1 MMKLIRSLLFVAVAA
16 LVVGAPV
23 FAQTAKRHVLTF
35 DVTPSGAL
43 VTVDGVP
50 IEGMSAG
57 VTAGTHTIRV
67 SRAGYAQH
75 AESIDVREPRV
86 ISIRLSPQQVLVRF
100 QVNIIGA
107 TIEVDGV
114 TLKGDTVLLSPGV
127 HGLRVSAP
135 GWEEHLEAFTVAGS
149 RTVSVQ
155 LNRSGPPLSVIT
167 NVSGAEVWID
177 GVFRGRSPLTV
188 NLPTARYELRVSAEG
203 YQDYTARLDFRRAT
217 TVNVQLR
224 SSKVQPGLALLSVVI
239 PSRYLDADLPEPE
252 ALSFVRVYIDGRL
265 ATTRGNLTDI
275 RVPSGTHSVRLVCGG
290 LSVDVGE
297 FAFLPMIAYEIE
309 LTLGTWITS
318 ARQ

>member
-1 MMKLIRSLLFVAVAA
+1 MFRSLVFVVFATLLAA
-16 LVVGAPV
+16 APV
-23 FAQTAKRHVLTF
+23 FAQTAKRYVLTF
-35 DVTPSGAL
+35 DVIPAGAL
-43 VTVDGVP
+43 ITVDGVP
-50 IEGMSAG
+50 VEGVSAG

-75 AESIDVREPRV
+75 AESIDVREPRT

-135 GWEEHLEAFTVAGS
+135 GWEDHLEAFTVTGS
-149 RTVSVQ
+149 TTLSVQ
-155 LNRSGPPLSVIT
+155 LDRSGPSLSVIAS
-167 NVSGAEVWID
+167 VRGAEVWID
-177 GVFRGRSPLTV
+177 GVFRGRSPLTL
-188 NLPTARYELRVSAEG
+188 NLPLARYDLRVSAEG
-203 YQDYTARLDFRRAT
+203 YQDYEARLDFRRAA

-224 SSKVQPGLALLSVVI
+224 PSKGQPGYALLSVAI
-239 PSRYLDADLPEPE
+239 AGQYLDEELSENE
-252 ALSFVRVYIDGRL
+252 ARSLVRIYIDGKL
-265 ATTRGNLTDI
+265 ANAYRDPWSI
-275 RVPSGTHSVRLVCGG
+275 RVPSGTHSVRLVSGG

-297 FAFLPMIAYEIE
+297 FVFLPMIAYEIE

-318 ARQ
+318 TRQ